1 MGAAA
6 RRRRDSRHASGADAS
21 AVLCFARDGGEEALR
36 LIGTA
41 LLLAAAFG
49 VLWLRARGDSAPAA
63 REAVVEHVVDG
74 DTLALVGGG
83 RVRLVQIDAPEKGEE
98 CYGDRATRLA
108 RRLLPRGARVRIEQD
123 PHLDQVDQYRR
134 QLAYVFRDD
143 ENVNVTL
150 VRRGAAGVWFFRGA
164 RGRYAAELLQAARE
178 ARADRRG
185 LWGACPQARFDPLA
199 AVATGAG

>member
-1 MGAAA
+1 
-6 RRRRDSRHASGADAS
+6 
-21 AVLCFARDGGEEALR
+21 
-36 LIGTA
+36 
-41 LLLAAAFG
+41 
-49 VLWLRARGDSAPAA
+49 
-63 REAVVEHVVDG
+63 VVDG
-74 DTLALVGGG
+74 DTLALAGGG

-108 RRLLPRGARVRIEQD
+108 RRALPRGVRVRIEQD
-123 PHLDQVDQYRR
+123 PHLDQVDRYRR
-134 QLAYVFRDD
+134 QLAYVFRDG

-199 AVATGAG
+199 AVATGSG